1 MNIMHFLGTAWSFE
15 PWVILFA
22 LALLGAYILLPG
34 SRLDGKS
41 LVFASGLLL
50 MVTALASPLDY
61 LGRNY
66 LFSAHMVQHILLLL
80 VIPLMLLSGIP
91 ERAAEKALALPV
103 AGAVIRSLGSPAPA
117 WLLGV
122 GSMWVWHMP
131 ALHDIVM
138 ENEGLYIAQQISFVL
153 TGVIFWWPVFA
164 PVKTARLS
172 PLPAALYLATAC
184 LGCSVLGMLITFA
197 GAGLYP
203 AYANPADS
211 AGILPYI
218 RNELCITPGVDQ
230 QIGGLTMWVPGCLTY
245 LAASMV
251 TVARWY
257 ASPETGTLNDAAGGR
272 RAATKLTY
280 NGITERE

>member
-1 MNIMHFLGTAWSFE
+1 MNILHFLGTAWSFE

-22 LALLGAYILLPG
+22 LALLASYVMLPG
-34 SRLDGKS
+34 FAMNGK
-41 LVFASGLLL
+41 ALLFVTGVIL
-50 MVTALASPLDY
+50 MVIALVSPLDH

-91 ERAAEKALALPV
+91 EAAAERALSAPYAGGVIKFLGNPV
-103 AGAVIRSLGSPAPA
+103 PA

-131 ALHDIVM
+131 SLHDIVM
-138 ENEGLYIAQQISFVL
+138 ENAGIYIAQQISFVL
-153 TGVIFWWPVFA
+153 AGVIFWWPVFA
-164 PVKTARLS
+164 PVKSARLS
-172 PLPAALYLATAC
+172 PLPAALYLASAC
-184 LGCSVLGMLITFA
+184 LGCSILGMLITFA

-211 AGILPYI
+211 AGILSYI
-218 RNELCITPGVDQ
+218 RNDLCITPGVDQ
-230 QIGGLTMWVPGCLTY
+230 QIGGLTMWVPGCLIY

-257 ASPETGTLNDAAGGR
+257 ASPETETLNVAAGER
-272 RAATKLTY
+272 TAATKLTY
-280 NGITERE
+280 NGITERK

>member
-1 MNIMHFLGTAWSFE
+1 MNILHFLGSAWSFE

-22 LALLGAYILLPG
+22 LALFGAYTLLPG
-34 SRLDGKS
+34 SRLNRKS
-41 LVFASGLLL
+41 LLFSSGVML
-50 MVTALASPLDY
+50 MVIALVSPLDH

-91 ERAAEKALALPV
+91 EAAAERALNSPYAGGLIKFLGNPV
-103 AGAVIRSLGSPAPA
+103 PA

-131 ALHDIVM
+131 SLHDIVM
-138 ENEGLYIAQQISFVL
+138 ANEGLYIAQQISFVL
-153 TGVIFWWPVFA
+153 IGVIFWWPVFA

-172 PLPAALYLATAC
+172 PLPAALYLASAC
-184 LGCSVLGMLITFA
+184 LGCSILGMLITFA
-197 GAGLYP
+197 GAGLYT

-211 AGILPYI
+211 AGILSYI

-230 QIGGLTMWVPGCLTY
+230 QIGGLTMWVPGCLIY

-257 ASPETGTLNDAAGGR
+257 ASPEPGSVNTCTAESEVTTDL
-272 RAATKLTY
+272 KLKEA
-280 NGITERE
+280 TERE

>member
-1 MNIMHFLGTAWSFE
+1 MNILHFLGTAWSFE
-15 PWVILFA
+15 PWAVLFA
-22 LALLGAYILLPG
+22 LALLAAYALLPG
-34 SRLDGKS
+34 SGLNGKS
-41 LVFASGLLL
+41 LLFASGIML
-50 MVTALASPLDY
+50 MVIALVSPLDY

-80 VIPLMLLSGIP
+80 VIPIMLLSGIP
-91 ERAAEKALALPV
+91 EAAAERALSAPYTGGVLKFLGNPV
-103 AGAVIRSLGSPAPA
+103 PA

-131 ALHDIVM
+131 SLHDIVM

-153 TGVIFWWPVFA
+153 AGVIFWWPVFA
-164 PVKTARLS
+164 PVKSARLS
-172 PLPAALYLATAC
+172 PLPATLYLASAC
-184 LGCSVLGMLITFA
+184 LGCSILGMLITFA

-211 AGILPYI
+211 AGILSYI

-230 QIGGLTMWVPGCLTY
+230 QIGGLTMWVPGCLIY

-257 ASPETGTLNDAAGGR
+257 ASPETETVNVAPGERTAT
-272 RAATKLTY
+272 TKLTY
-280 NGITERE
+280 NGITERK